1 LEDIDYSGYETMGYW
16 GVNDEGLRDALD
28 DDPDAYGNID

>member
-1 LEDIDYSGYETMGYW
+1 MSVFDYFWNID
-16 GVNDEGLRDALD
+16 DEGLRDALD